1 MVYDIQFTDQSEGG
15 SGHNVTGWEWN
26 FGDSI
31 TSNERNPLHSY
42 DNLGEYNVS
51 LSVVN
56 DCGRNDIS
64 TQCIKILGGVSEM
77 GEHIE
82 AIVVTDSSE
91 IAINVPISEANVPV
105 KFLDAGLGTP
115 LVGKIADLLT
125 ADGATILQTKTTD
138 VSGVAAFTDVAHENY
153 KVKITY

>member
-1 MVYDIQFTDQSEGG
+1 MPYEVQFTDQSEGG
-15 SGHNVTGWEWN
+15 IGHNVTEWGWD
-26 FGDSI
+26 FGDGF
-31 TSNERNPLHSY
+31 TSNEQNPLHSY
-42 DNLGEYNVS
+42 DGIGDYNVS
-51 LSVVN
+51 LTVTN

-64 TQCIKILGGVSEM
+64 VQCIKVIGGDNEM

-82 AIVVTDSSE
+82 AIVVTDSGE

-105 KFLDAGLGTP
+105 KFLDAGLETP
-115 LVGKIADLLT
+115 LAGKTADLLS

-138 VSGVAAFTDVAHENY
+138 VSGVATFTDVAHGNY